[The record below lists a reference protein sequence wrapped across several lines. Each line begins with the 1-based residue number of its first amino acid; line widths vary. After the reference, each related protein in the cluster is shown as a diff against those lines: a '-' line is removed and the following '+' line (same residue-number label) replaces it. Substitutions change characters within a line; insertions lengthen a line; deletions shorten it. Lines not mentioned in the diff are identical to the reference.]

1 MENIVIEKKKVFTVI
16 PEKFD
21 DKSIYGEKI
30 IKKKNL
36 RLRTWNPY
44 RSKLSAALILGLR
57 IHIKE
62 KSEILYLGAATGTT
76 VSHLSDILYEGRIY
90 AVEISPFSMKKLLEL
105 CEKRNNIFPI
115 LEDANHPER
124 YQHIVPEVDLVYQD
138 ISQRNQVDI
147 FVKNCDKFLK
157 GDGEGIIMVKSR
169 SIDVSA
175 HPREIYRR
183 VEKDLEEKGYKVKE
197 VKELDPYAKDH
208 ACIVIRRN

>member
-62 KSEILYLGAATGTT
+62 DSEVLYLGAATGTT
-76 VSHLSDILYEGRIY
+76 VSHLSDILHEGRIY

-175 HPREIYRR
+175 QPREIYRR
-183 VEKDLEEKGYKVKE
+183 VEKDLEENGYKIKE

-208 ACIVIRRN
+208 ACIVIRRS